1 MDFELNIENIGK
13 LADTKICVGQ
23 FTVLAGPNNTGKS
36 YVSKLLY
43 SLFDAMNANHAEVYI
58 NNLVNPLFTSLN
70 SLYGHS
76 EEVDVL
82 LSPLR
87 EEVEALHNLV
97 IEVPIGDFEELDKT
111 IPKLVEKVRNMQTLF
126 SDFNSSIK
134 LLKKDEKKIPT
145 ILSFPVVDD
154 INKNLKISLME
165 LEEKIR
171 ETNAMEFITFGIEY
185 KIRENLIHNFQVSK
199 LSDLRGKENTRSKVE
214 IENFGKFE
222 FLNGEIEFNI
232 NRAWLRELQQ
242 FSSVIYLES
251 PVYWKLKNALE
262 DLRVHSRYLLRKRG
276 RLSGVPQ
283 YFYDLASALKYKYTS
298 DIAFPELYEKL
309 IGKDVVGGKIAISE
323 SGDLSFQE
331 NGRSFSLPVTAM
343 GVTSLGILALL
354 IERKVLNEESFLFID
369 EPEAHL
375 HPGWQVV
382 MAESLF
388 ELAKGGVNVVIATH
402 SADILKWLEV
412 HVKKNPDD
420 ESMIAMNK
428 FPAEKS
434 EIDDQ
439 DFSDKMAAIKQE
451 LTKPFA
457 DLYTAGL

>member
-13 LADTKICVGQ
+13 LTDAKICVGQ

-70 SLYGHS
+70 FLEGHS
-76 EEVDVL
+76 EEVDTL

-87 EEVEALHNLV
+87 KEAEALHGLV
-97 IEVPIGDFEELDKT
+97 MEAPAGDFEKLNKI
-111 IPKLVEKVRNMQTLF
+111 IPKLVEKVGNMQAMF
-126 SDFNSSIK
+126 PGIRSSMK
-134 LLKKDEKKIPT
+134 LLEEDEEEVSI
-145 ILSFPVVDD
+145 FPVSLVNDASD
-154 INKNLKISLME
+154 NLEWSLRD
-165 LEEKIR
+165 LEEKIG
-171 ETNAMEFITFGIEY
+171 EMNATDFVTSGIEY
-185 KIRENLIHNFQVSK
+185 KIRENLIHNFQVPK
-199 LSDLRGKENTRSKVE
+199 LSDLRGKENARSKVE

-222 FLNGEIEFNI
+222 FSNGEIKFRI
-232 NRAWLRELQQ
+232 NRAWLREFQQ
-242 FSSVIYLES
+242 FSNVIYLES

-262 DLRVHSRYLLRKRG
+262 DLRGHSRYLSRKMG
-276 RLSGVPQ
+276 GLSGVPQ
-283 YFYDLASALKYKYTS
+283 YFYDLASALRYEYTR
-298 DIAFPELYEKL
+298 DIAFPSLYKRL
-309 IGKDVVGGKIAISE
+309 IGEEVIGGKIAISE

-354 IERKVLNEESFLFID
+354 IERKVLNEKSFIFID

-375 HPGWQVV
+375 HPAWQVII
-382 MAESLF
+382 AETLF
-388 ELAKGGVNVVIATH
+388 DLAKGGVNVVIATH

-420 ESMIAMNK
+420 ESLIALNK
-428 FPAEKS
+428 LPVNGD
-434 EIDDQ
+434 EIHEQ
-439 DFSDKMAAIKQE
+439 DFSDKMAAIKQD